1 MMKRYWQNGFT
12 LIEVMVAVAILGIVL
27 SGLYNLFNNQSR
39 SFEAQR
45 DVSITQ
51 RDIRASLSLIERDIR
66 MAGLG
71 VPRGTNPVAAV
82 VNGAAGA
89 PDNIS
94 INFSPGPFTHLV
106 SATVESPGVNN
117 TILVNS
123 VTNIRVGDTIN
134 LISFFDNNLRGAY
147 IVNVVDS
154 VNNKISLNTDPS
166 ATGIEVGDFVA
177 KNFKTI
183 SYSVV
188 PNAVTGRNELIRGD
202 GVVQSTIID
211 GVVDFQLSYIL
222 ADDTEVTS
230 PGTLADIRRV
240 RIDITSGTIRAAAR
254 LQGQQIPRE
263 ILTIVPVKNIRL

>member
-1 MMKRYWQNGFT
+1 
-12 LIEVMVAVAILGIVL
+12 MVAVAILGIVL

-51 RDIRASLSLIERDIR
+51 RDIRASLSLMERDIR

-117 TILVNS
+117 TIQVNS
-123 VTNIRVGDTIN
+123 VTNFRVGDTIN
-134 LISFFDNNLRGAY
+134 LISFFDNNLRGNY
-147 IVNVVDS
+147 VVNAVDTG
-154 VNNKISLNTDPS
+154 NNKLSLNADPS
-166 ATGIEVGDFVA
+166 AAGIEVGDFVA
-177 KNFKTI
+177 RNFKTI

-222 ADDTEVTS
+222 TDDTEVTS

-240 RIDITSGTIRAAAR
+240 RIDITSGTIRDAAR